1 MMEDKKNKLF
11 PEFSAATTPEWENKI
26 KADLKGADYEK
37 KLITKTVE
45 GIKIKP
51 YYRSEHLSGI
61 HYLNLN
67 PCEFPYVR
75 GNKKDNNRWEVRQ
88 DVHETDIKKANLLA
102 REAIAKGADGIG
114 LNAKEVENKDD
125 MSILLGGI
133 DLCKTSVHFISAQS
147 YPVIFN
153 LFSDEIKRQKADA
166 KKIKGSFNFDSLSYF
181 LLYGKFYASEDNNFI
196 EASSLL
202 SNAAKEIPQ
211 FKCITVNGHYFHN
224 AGASVAQELGFS
236 LASAHEYLFK
246 FKEKGCKID
255 DVAPRIKF
263 IFAIGSNYFLE
274 ISKFRAARLL
284 WAKIVEQYSPA
295 HKESCLMDIHAV
307 TSLWNKSVYDPY
319 VNMLRNTTE
328 TMSAAIGG
336 CDSITV
342 NPFDIAYKKSD
353 VFSERVARNTQ
364 LVLKE
369 ESYLDKIVDAAA
381 GSYYIESLTDAIAEA
396 AWKIFLKVEEN
407 GGFIHAVKTNYIKDD
422 IEMTCQKRDM
432 DIATRKHVILGTNQ
446 YPNLKEKM
454 LDKIAPHADLTALGG
469 LRMYRGAEAFEAL
482 RISSES
488 YVKDGHK
495 LPSVFLFTYGNLAM
509 RKARAGFTTNFFGCA
524 GYEIIDNSGFKT
536 MDEGIDAAIK
546 SKAEIIVFCSSDDEY
561 ASLTTEVCGKIKTAT
576 RAHLIVAGNPSAII
590 EQLQAAGISDFISV
604 RSNVLAVLEKY
615 QHLFGII

>member
-1 MMEDKKNKLF
+1 MMEDKKSRLF
-11 PEFSAATTPEWENKI
+11 PEFTPATTQEWEEKI

-37 KLITKTVE
+37 KLITKTIE
-45 GIKIKP
+45 GIQIKP
-51 YYRSEHLSGI
+51 YYRSENLSGI
-61 HYLNLN
+61 KYLNIN
-67 PCEFPYVR
+67 PCDFPYVR
-75 GNKKDNNRWEVRQ
+75 GNKKDNNRWEIRQ
-88 DVHETDIKKANLLA
+88 DIHETDFKKANLLA
-102 REAIAKGADGIG
+102 REAIAKGADAIG
-114 LNAKEVENKDD
+114 FDAKEVDNKDD
-125 MSILLGGI
+125 MCILLDGI

-166 KKIKGSFNFDSLSYF
+166 KKIKGSFNFDSLGYF

-202 SNAAKEIPQ
+202 SNTAKEIPQ

-246 FKEKGCKID
+246 FKEKGCTID
-255 DVAPRIKF
+255 DVASRMKF
-263 IFAIGSNYFLE
+263 VFAIGSNYFLE

-284 WAKIVEQYSPA
+284 WAKIVEQYKPSL
-295 HKESCLMDIHAV
+295 KESCLMDIHAV
-307 TSLWNKSVYDPY
+307 TSVWNKTVYDPY

-342 NPFDIAYKKSD
+342 NPFDIAYKKPD

-369 ESYLDKIVDAAA
+369 ESYLDKIVDASA

-396 AWKIFLKVEEN
+396 AWKIFLKIEEL
-407 GGFIHAVKTNYIKDD
+407 GGFISSVKKGYIKED
-422 IEMTCQKRDM
+422 IEKTCQKRDM

-446 YPNLKEKM
+446 YPNLNEKM
-454 LDKIAPHADLTALGG
+454 IDQISPTADLSVLGG
-469 LRMYRGAEAFEAL
+469 LRMYRGAQAFEAL
-482 RISSES
+482 RISTES
-488 YVKDGHK
+488 HVKDGNK

-524 GYEIIDNSGFKT
+524 GYEIIDNIGFKT
-536 MDEGIDAAIK
+536 IDEGIHAAIK

-561 ASLTTEVCGKIKTAT
+561 GSLTREICEQLKAETNAY
-576 RAHLIVAGNPSAII
+576 LIVAGNPAAIM
-590 EQLQAAGISDFISV
+590 EQLQSDGISDFISV